1 MAPRFPKSVA
11 FSNYN
16 DKYSDRYAQSR
27 AGSVSYNTGPNAQPN
42 AWPILGPILE
52 LAQAE
57 FLNDSGGL
65 AAVYRAAA
73 VAKLG
78 LSVRRAFCL

>member
-27 AGSVSYNTGPNAQPN
+27 AGSVSYNTGPNA
-42 AWPILGPILE
+42 WPILGPILD

-57 FLNDSGGL
+57 LMNDSGGL